1 MRSTPWLVPAVLLL
15 AAGVEAQNP
24 YAQQKNQSIH
34 GIGDILLRYE
44 WTKKIQGPEG
54 EFDESRY
61 LIEARPG
68 IEANLGPFV
77 LGVGGQ
83 FNYGKDKNYE
93 TPLGERPAIIR
104 DNYKSRDARLD
115 LYYGKVDAGPLVV
128 EGGRF
133 VMPLLLT
140 EMIWDNDLRPQG
152 GAASVELG
160 KGTARFAL
168 RGIYAT
174 HSHVFEDG
182 STMFGGSAELTL
194 QGGPNGS
201 FVVAGSYLEFRDLDT
216 LEPAIVR
223 QNTSVGGL
231 IVSDYRVA
239 DAQAR
244 LVSAGQ
250 MPVEIVADYCW
261 NTAISEN
268 NKGLWLAA
276 TFGKVGISR
285 AQLEY
290 TYAKIDKD
298 ATVGAFDTD
307 DFYWATGW
315 EGHRIDLG
323 TSSGRGS
330 SFHVIAQWQRFK
342 DSPDPVVQNHWVQR
356 YRVEARYSF

>member
-1 MRSTPWLVPAVLLL
+1 MKWRPWLVPAVLLL
-15 AAGVEAQNP
+15 AAGAEAQNP
-24 YAQQKNQSIH
+24 YAQKKQSVQFM
-34 GIGDILLRYE
+34 GDLLLRYE
-44 WTKKIQGPEG
+44 WTKKILGPDG

-61 LIEARPG
+61 RIQARPG
-68 IEANLGPFV
+68 IEANLGPIV
-77 LGVGGQ
+77 LGVGGE
-83 FNYGKDKNYE
+83 FNYSKDKNYE
-93 TPLGERPAIIR
+93 TPLGETPAIIR

-115 LYYGKVDAGPLVV
+115 LYYGKLNAGPLVV

-140 EMIWDNDLRPQG
+140 GMIWDRDLRPQG

-160 KGTARFAL
+160 EGSRLAL

-174 HSHVFEDG
+174 HSHVFEDK
-182 STMFGGSAELTL
+182 STMFGGSLELTL

-231 IVSDYRVA
+231 LLDDYRVA

-244 LVSAGQ
+244 IVSAGQ
-250 MPVEIVADYCW
+250 MPVELVADYCW

-268 NKGLWLAA
+268 NKGLWLSA
-276 TFGKVGISR
+276 TLGRLGISR

-290 TYAKIDKD
+290 TYAKIDRN
-298 ATVGAFDTD
+298 ATVGAFNTD

-330 SFHVIAQWQRFK
+330 SFHVITQWQRYK
-342 DSPDPVVQNHWVQR
+342 DSPDPVMQNHWVQR
-356 YRVEARYSF
+356 YRVEARYTF